1 MKSMEYREWLDKH
14 VKIGKEVLWVT
25 QKEVEEMGIPRETVF
40 ELTEKALAYHG
51 KKEVEMP
58 AKIGIHPH
66 TQPNTLMHAMPGY
79 IPAEYIACLKWGGCF
94 PENRQKFNLPQTS
107 GLMVY
112 NDHESGIP
120 VAVTDAVWITKMR
133 TAAVSMAGAKY
144 LANPKTEVAAQ
155 IGCGVQG
162 TEHVKFMEL
171 ALPHLKEILI
181 YDVYP
186 AAMDALIKE
195 CQPSVKA
202 KIVKTNSFE
211 EVVKGAETV
220 FSTST
225 ITSSPSPKIKDEWV
239 RAGQTLI
246 LVDMHTLYDD
256 KTMKRAD
263 KYLVDS
269 IEEHVYFESI
279 GYYPH
284 GLPEIYGETGEVVA
298 GIKKGRESKD
308 ELIVD
313 NNTGMSV
320 EDAMVVKHIVGLA
333 LERKIGRLLP
343 L

>member
-1 MKSMEYREWLDKH
+1 M
-14 VKIGKEVLWVT
+14 
-25 QKEVEEMGIPRETVF
+25 
-40 ELTEKALAYHG
+40 
-51 KKEVEMP
+51 
-58 AKIGIHPH
+58 
-66 TQPNTLMHAMPGY
+66 
-79 IPAEYIACLKWGGCF
+79 
-94 PENRQKFNLPQTS
+94 
-107 GLMVY
+107 
-112 NDHESGIP
+112 
-120 VAVTDAVWITKMR
+120 
-133 TAAVSMAGAKY
+133 
-144 LANPKTEVAAQ
+144 
-155 IGCGVQG
+155 
-162 TEHVKFMEL
+162 
-171 ALPHLKEILI
+171 
-181 YDVYP
+181 
-186 AAMDALIKE
+186 
-195 CQPSVKA
+195 
-202 KIVKTNSFE
+202 
-211 EVVKGAETV
+211 
-220 FSTST
+220 
-225 ITSSPSPKIKDEWV
+225 